1 LELLVAMSIFLIIGG
16 VTLGLFTQHQPM
28 FNTQQNQA
36 ALNIQIRNSIMQL
49 QTDVVNG
56 GSGYITGT
64 HLPPGVLGV
73 TITNSLP
80 TSACNTPSTLT
91 YSSTCFDTLNIINTE
106 PTIPAAHP
114 DNGSFLANYSTTSID
129 CISTATSPI
138 YVYPPAGVTAAALLA
153 DYQNAYTNLGERQ
166 LLLVNAGGTQ
176 LTSIML
182 TSAPTAT
189 VVRNGVTAVP
199 LAFNVTNNAGWNTV
213 ANDPLNIAAFEPAP
227 NGSTTNGNPMV
238 SNSFCSLDYVIGL
251 APITY
256 SVSTTTPSNP
266 QLMRTQGGV
275 STVLAQQVIGFKVGA
290 MLMDVNSTCTLDP
303 TMATDSPLYC
313 YDSSNDP
320 VAGVPYGYA
329 SQWNKIRSIQ
339 VSLIGRTNPNPGAS
353 YTYRNTFDNGPYQI
367 EGVNVVVNPRN
378 MSMNDATY

>member
-1 LELLVAMSIFLIIGG
+1 MSIFLIIGG

-56 GSGYITGT
+56 GSGYVTGT
-64 HLPPGVLGV
+64 NLPAGVLGV
-73 TITNSLP
+73 TISNSLP
-80 TSACNTPSTLT
+80 AAACDTPATFT
-91 YSSTCFDTLNIINTE
+91 YSSTCFDTLNIISAE
-106 PTIPAAHP
+106 PTVPAAHP
-114 DNGSFLANYSTTSID
+114 DNGTFSSGYATTSGKD

-138 YVYPPAGVTAAALLA
+138 YVYPAPVSGLTEAQAAAALLA
-153 DYQNAYTNLGERQ
+153 DYQNAYTNLGEKQ
-166 LLLVNAGGTQ
+166 FLLVNAAGT
-176 LTSIML
+176 LLNTIML

-189 VVRNGVTAVP
+189 TVKGGVTVVP
-199 LAFNVTNNAGWNTV
+199 LAFNVTNATGWNTL

-238 SNSFCSLDYVIGL
+238 TNSFCSVDYVLGL

-266 QLMRTQGGV
+266 QLMRTQNGV

-290 MLMDVNSTCTLDP
+290 MLLNVTTSCTYDSTANL
-303 TMATDSPLYC
+303 PLYC
-313 YDSSNDP
+313 YDSSNDA
-320 VAGVPYGYA
+320 AGGYK
-329 SQWNKIRSIQ
+329 SQWTNVRSVQI
-339 VSLIGRTNPNPGAS
+339 SLIGRTNPNPGAN
-353 YTYRNTFDNGPYQI
+353 YTYRNGFDSGPYQI

-378 MSMNDATY
+378 MSMNDANY

>member
-1 LELLVAMSIFLIIGG
+1 MSIFLIIGG

-56 GSGYITGT
+56 GSGYVTGT
-64 HLPPGVLGV
+64 NLPAGVLGV
-73 TITNSLP
+73 TISNSLP
-80 TSACNTPSTLT
+80 AAACDTPATFT
-91 YSSTCFDTLNIINTE
+91 YSSTCFDTLNIISAE
-106 PTIPAAHP
+106 PTVPAAHP
-114 DNGSFLANYSTTSID
+114 DNGTFSSGYATTSGKD

-138 YVYPPAGVTAAALLA
+138 YVYPAPVSGLTEAQAAAALLA
-153 DYQNAYTNLGERQ
+153 DYQNAYTNLGEKQ
-166 LLLVNAGGTQ
+166 FLLVNAAGT
-176 LTSIML
+176 LLNTIML

-189 VVRNGVTAVP
+189 TVKGGVTVVP
-199 LAFNVTNNAGWNTV
+199 LAFNVTNATGWNTL

-238 SNSFCSLDYVIGL
+238 TNSFCSVDYVLGL

-266 QLMRTQGGV
+266 QLMRTQNGV

-290 MLMDVNSTCTLDP
+290 MMLNVTTSCTYDSTVNLS
-303 TMATDSPLYC
+303 LYC
-313 YDSSNDP
+313 YDSSNDGA
-320 VAGVPYGYA
+320 AGGYK
-329 SQWNKIRSIQ
+329 SQWTNVRSVQI
-339 VSLIGRTNPNPGAS
+339 SLIGRTNPNPGAN
-353 YTYRNTFDNGPYQI
+353 YTYRNGFDSGPYQI

-378 MSMNDATY
+378 MSMNDANY